1 MVVHKPA
8 GHSKCSSLEDVLPR
22 SSMFYHGAEF
32 VGVVLLCITS
42 SQTKARAKRATG
54 GLGGWP
60 PRKKAMSGNRTKF
73 RGERR
78 KLNLLL
84 IARFASSIGNYL
96 GIASLGRLRCLLPCE
111 GRQVLDAN

>member
-54 GLGGWP
+54 GLGAGPQEEGYVRQSYEVPWGK
-60 PRKKAMSGNRTKF
+60 KKAQFTPYSALR
-73 RGERR
+73 ELDR
-78 KLNLLL
+78 KLSRN
-84 IARFASSIGNYL
+84 RFARTPSSPAPMRRSPG
-96 GIASLGRLRCLLPCE
+96 S
-111 GRQVLDAN
+111 